1 MESELNEFNEL
12 SPVIQTFISLICYLM
27 IFTLVI
33 LIRLLL
39 IRNPYRIPNF
49 FGLIESLV
57 ALYIWSLVKSY
68 LFDL

>member
-12 SPVIQTFISLICYLM
+12 SPVIQTFISLICYSM

-39 IRNPYRIPNF
+39 IRNHYRIPIF

-68 LFDL
+68 IF

>member
-12 SPVIQTFISLICYLM
+12 NPVIQTFISLIYYLM
-27 IFTLVI
+27 IFKLVI

-39 IRNPYRIPNF
+39 IRNPNRIPNF

-68 LFDL
+68 FF